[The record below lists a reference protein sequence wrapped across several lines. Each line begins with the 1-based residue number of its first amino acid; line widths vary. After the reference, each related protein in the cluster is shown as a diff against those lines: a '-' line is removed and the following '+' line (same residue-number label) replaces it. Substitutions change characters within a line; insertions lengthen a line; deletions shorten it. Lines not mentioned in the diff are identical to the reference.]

1 MQACLKRKREMD
13 FTNGP
18 ILKKLLI
25 FALPLMAVNVLQLL
39 FNTADV
45 MVLGIFTNDTAVA
58 AVGATHAISN
68 LIIGL
73 FVGLSLGANV
83 LIARCVGENN
93 IERSRRYVGTSLV
106 ASVIF
111 GFVVLIVGVLGAKQ
125 FLIWMSCD
133 PKVLSLATKYL
144 RIYLSQK
151 Y

>member
-111 GFVVLIVGVLGAKQ
+111 GFVITCLCA
-125 FLIWMSCD
+125 
-133 PKVLSLATKYL
+133 
-144 RIYLSQK
+144 
-151 Y
+151 